1 VPPGLEGSGG
11 PPDRWEEGRTEGG
24 GEAVNRGGRA
34 PETPEAASGDP
45 GRPRLRPSGT
55 SKSA

>member
-1 VPPGLEGSGG
+1 MGRRE
-11 PPDRWEEGRTEGG
+11 DRRR
-24 GEAVNRGGRA
+24 RGGREPRA
-34 PETPEAASGDP
+34 ESSRNAGGRLGDP